1 MSTSLPLS
9 DASERLRASPPSP
22 SFPGR
27 RGRPRKASTDG
38 GATAGGRGPA
48 GGTRGASEGRPRV
61 GQVSI
66 ATLSPRLLPA
76 REAAKYLGVSYDKL
90 LDLRSA
96 GTVRPLSIPGLRKLV
111 FDVREL
117 DDLVERW
124 RA

>member
-9 DASERLRASPPSP
+9 DASQRLRASPPSP

-27 RGRPRKASTDG
+27 RGRPRKASTDDEA
-38 GATAGGRGPA
+38 ATGVRGQAAG
-48 GGTRGASEGRPRV
+48 TNGASEGRLRA
-61 GQVSI
+61 GQVSV
-66 ATLSPRLLPA
+66 APMSPRLLPA
-76 REAAKYLGVSYDKL
+76 REAAKYLGISYDKL

-96 GTVRPLSIPGLRKLV
+96 GTVRPLSVPGLRKLV

-117 DDLVERW
+117 DGLVELW